1 MLKRA
6 DWQALQEAQ
15 KGAKPIQLTF
25 SFFVRPKYR
34 QVKGGKRAHAPK
46 RA

>member
-15 KGAKPIQLTF
+15 KGAKPIQLEF
-25 SFFVRPKYR
+25 SFSPSGSVEEHN
-34 QVKGGKRAHAPK
+34 GKR
-46 RA
+46 

>member
-15 KGAKPIQLTF
+15 KGAKPMQLVF
-25 SFFVRPKYR
+25 SFMLRSDDHAR
-34 QVKGGKRAHAPK
+34 QRNSCTYE
-46 RA
+46 RE

>member
-15 KGAKPIQLTF
+15 KGATPCQLEF
-25 SFFVRPKYR
+25 SFSEQALSQQKHR
-34 QVKGGKRAHAPK
+34 
-46 RA
+46 